1 MADTPKTQTQLLC
14 SKCHSEMEKGFIDQG
29 LWLNDKS
36 FLGSGANIGRSLT
49 TTFLSS
55 NKVSSYKCTK
65 CGFIENYA
73 EPD

>member
-1 MADTPKTQTQLLC
+1 MADSPNTPSQHLC
-14 SKCHSEMEKGFIDQG
+14 SKCNSEMEKGFIDQG

-36 FLGSGANIGRSLT
+36 FLGISANIGRSLT